1 MYIFILYIYIYIFIE
16 KRERIGTIGMYIL
29 CIYMLYIDI
38 YLPFHIY
45 IIYILIYMP
54 LFPLELPKTHI

>member
-1 MYIFILYIYIYIFIE
+1 MY
-16 KRERIGTIGMYIL
+16 REERKNRYNRL

-45 IIYILIYMP
+45 IMYILIYMP
-54 LFPLELPKTHI
+54 LFPLELPKMHIGERNVIAKK